1 MSLLLNGAKTAT
13 IAGTEMQ
20 VIEIY
25 TGESY
30 TLPFAFTTS
39 AGVPINCTGWT
50 LATTA
55 KFYVASTVTYGTGS
69 TTDNVVLGNLT
80 LNAPQPSTGA
90 GTYSA
95 NLTAAFTTA
104 ATGIGYI
111 YIPADL
117 TGGTGTPNATP
128 VVAMANDSANTN
140 LIIVTLAVTRTDTV
154 SSLVDVNREPIGLL
168 VRYQ

>member
-1 MSLLLNGAKTAT
+1 MSLLLNGSKTMS

-20 VIEIY
+20 CIEIY

-30 TLPFAFTTS
+30 TLPMSFKDANG
-39 AGVPINCTGWT
+39 APINCTGWT
-50 LATTA
+50 LSTSA
-55 KFYVASTVTYGTGS
+55 KFYNVDNITYGVDT
-69 TTDNVVLGNLT
+69 VELGNLT
-80 LNAPQPSTGA
+80 LNSPQPSTGS

-104 ATGIGYI
+104 SSGLGYL

-117 TGGTGTPNATP
+117 TGGTGSPNPTPTISLANSAANSTI
-128 VVAMANDSANTN
+128 VV
-140 LIIVTLAVTRTDTV
+140 LTLGVSRSDGLSGKTDF
-154 SSLVDVNREPIGLL
+154 NKEPIGVV

>member
-39 AGVPINCTGWT
+39 AGTPINCTGWT
-50 LATTA
+50 LATAA
-55 KFYVASTVTYGTGS
+55 KFYVASTVAYSGDT
-69 TTDNVVLGNLT
+69 VVLGNLA
-80 LNAPQPSTGA
+80 LNAPQPSTGV

-95 NLTAAFTTA
+95 NLTAAFTTE
-104 ATGIGYI
+104 ATGEGYI
-111 YIPADL
+111 YLPANL
-117 TGGTGTPNATP
+117 TGGTGAPNATP
-128 VVAMANDSANTN
+128 VIALANDSANTT